1 MSTVIL
7 TESGIIFQAV
17 GMLIL
22 IVGVDTPREGDLGL
36 DEKGKELSSSLPVNS
51 PLWFLLMGSTPPRR
65 GILERKEVLF
75 RLVLV

>member
-1 MSTVIL
+1 
-7 TESGIIFQAV
+7 
-17 GMLIL
+17 MLIL
-22 IVGVDTPREGDLGL
+22 IVGVATPREGDLGL

-51 PLWFLLMGSTPPRR
+51 PLWFLLMGSTRPRR